1 MVTCSVQLWKS
12 HISCL
17 PFALICKNTSSREG
31 AGDIGDSECAGLLLK
46 LLKSR
51 RVQEQSRQGKQVTFI
66 PSHTAVLCGLVSP
79 ATHLE
84 ETSYKQRK
92 PESFWEN
99 LVADLPHWTLMPAK
113 DKPGKRPPG
122 PIHHCCCLGPVCM
135 SGLGTHFPGWG
146 NHQHSFYG
154 RICGRI
160 AGVYSSKWG
169 LLLPKHGVSYFKDEN
184 NPFSPLPHC
193 FLVY

>member
-1 MVTCSVQLWKS
+1 MVTCSAQLWKS
-12 HISCL
+12 HIFCL

-31 AGDIGDSECAGLLLK
+31 AGDSECVGLLLK
-46 LLKSR
+46 LLKSW
-51 RVQEQSRQGKQVTFI
+51 RVQEQSRQGKTGDINPVPYCCSVWTW
-66 PSHTAVLCGLVSP
+66 VSP

-122 PIHHCCCLGPVCM
+122 PILHCCCLGPVCM
-135 SGLGTHFPGWG
+135 SGLCTHFPGWG

-160 AGVYSSKWG
+160 AGVYSSKLG